1 MIPFWLSS
9 WYNHAIMTTIR
20 TFVAIELPANAL
32 AALTNLQN
40 RLKTLAPPHTVR
52 WSAPQNIHLTLHFL
66 GDVDTGDV
74 GRISSALE
82 TTAANF
88 EPFALSLGNLGCFPN
103 IKRPRVIWV
112 GMQEKNQTLVDM
124 QQALGEQLGK
134 AIGFTPEKR
143 AYSPHLTLGRV
154 KKGVPSR
161 HLGQLSEVIGQIQP
175 AIDKLVD
182 LPVEE
187 VCLMQSE
194 LKPTGAVYTKLS
206 QAALGK
212 LSEG

>member
-1 MIPFWLSS
+1 MAGQLRS

-20 TFVAIELPANAL
+20 TFVSIELPANAL

-74 GRISSALE
+74 GRISTALE
-82 TTAANF
+82 TTTADF

-112 GMQEKNQTLVDM
+112 GMQEKNQTLVEM
-124 QQALGEQLGK
+124 QRALGEQLGK

-143 AYSPHLTLGRV
+143 AYSPTARIAPADGR
-154 KKGVPSR
+154 GAATRILRPSGSKAGLR
-161 HLGQLSEVIGQIQP
+161 VTRPENSSPARLSNRSSVR
-175 AIDKLVD
+175 
-182 LPVEE
+182 
-187 VCLMQSE
+187 
-194 LKPTGAVYTKLS
+194 
-206 QAALGK
+206 
-212 LSEG
+212 